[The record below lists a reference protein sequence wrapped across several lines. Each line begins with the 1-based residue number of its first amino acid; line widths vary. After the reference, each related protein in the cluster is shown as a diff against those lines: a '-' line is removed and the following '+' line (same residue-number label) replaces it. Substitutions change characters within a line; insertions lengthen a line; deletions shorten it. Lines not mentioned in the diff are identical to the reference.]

1 VQSPHKRSNPFFAAR
16 VAWAGLVS
24 AARHE
29 FAFRLELAACV
40 LLVPA
45 AFWLG
50 DTAVE
55 RSLLLG
61 SLLLVLIVEL
71 GNSALETAL
80 DRVSLEHHPL
90 TGRAKDIGA
99 AAVLLSLVNAAVIWL
114 LLAMGSEH

>member
-1 VQSPHKRSNPFFAAR
+1 VQSPHKGSNPFRAAR
-16 VAWAGLVS
+16 IAWAGLLA

-29 FAFRLELAACV
+29 LAFRLELAAC
-40 LLVPA
+40 LILVPA
-45 AFWLG
+45 AFWVG
-50 DTAVE
+50 NTAVE

-80 DRVSLEHHPL
+80 DRVSLEQHAL

-114 LLAMGSEH
+114 LLAID